1 MSMPR
6 WLVRCLVVSVGI
18 CSLALP
24 VHSKELGAAPSPL
37 LAIDQNRATVVE
49 RIVGRV
55 GRCAG
60 AGRMRESMRSSCATM
75 LRAMRADQLLAASL
89 AGSLEGLRNVIATS
103 LVSEAE
109 VKPSLLHAKAL
120 GDANQDVVY
129 VPVTPCRLVETR
141 GTFLAVY
148 QTGGAY
154 APAEVRTY
162 TVEGGNGACLSQLPA
177 SLNPTAVQMQ
187 VFALPTT
194 GGSGDVEMLPQG
206 AAFGSTAT
214 MVFLGNNAV
223 TTVSTTTLLNLA
235 NKQISVQV
243 RGGGLHL
250 AIDVVGYFRAP
261 AGGFV
266 SSITAGAGLTGG
278 TITSAARLRSI
289 RPRSSRG

>member
-1 MSMPR
+1 M
-6 WLVRCLVVSVGI
+6 
-18 CSLALP
+18 
-24 VHSKELGAAPSPL
+24 
-37 LAIDQNRATVVE
+37 
-49 RIVGRV
+49 
-55 GRCAG
+55 
-60 AGRMRESMRSSCATM
+60 
-75 LRAMRADQLLAASL
+75 
-89 AGSLEGLRNVIATS
+89 
-103 LVSEAE
+103 
-109 VKPSLLHAKAL
+109 HAKAL

-129 VPVTPCRLVETR
+129 VPVAPCRLVETR

-162 TVEGGNGACLSQLPA
+162 KIEGGNGACLSQLPA

-214 MVFLGNNAV
+214 LVFLGNNAV
-223 TTVSTTTLLNLA
+223 TTVSATTLLNLA

-261 AGGFV
+261 AGGYV
-266 SSITAGAGLTGG
+266 SSVTAGTGLTGGGTGGAVTLGIAAGGVTATELANGSVTLPKINANGCTNGQILKFNGSAWTCGTDIGGGSVTSVGTGAGLTGG
-278 TITSAARLRSI
+278 PITTSGTINLASTQLLPTVACANGQVPSWNGSAWGCADPSIFAGNIALADSTSA
-289 RPRSSRG
+289 